1 MPGHVF
7 ILGNKIS
14 NTAYERYDAGSI
26 ERIQLTGPYAN
37 YKSQPFIEGINSFTF
52 AYRLPFK
59 TKEEKKEESSTF
71 LKLGDNG
78 KLVK

>member
-1 MPGHVF
+1 MF

-14 NTAYERYDAGSI
+14 NTTYERYDAGSV

-37 YKSQPFIEGINSFTF
+37 YKSQPFVEDIDLFTF

-59 TKEEKKEESSTF
+59 TKEEKKKETPTF

-78 KLVK
+78 TSVK